1 MKVII
6 LFLLS
11 IPFYE
16 CFHFVHISIPIPKK
30 TKSYYCI
37 DPNSKIQDNEEKKN
51 SRDETQNPVN
61 RILNTDPN
69 KKRLSY
75 KHHYK
80 GSGIDE
86 RYSNSNILEDTE
98 YLRQMEKLAKFSYQM
113 KLLKKIESN
122 KISEPCK
129 LEAINEYNYLF
140 EKRKYITNIE
150 SGGLYDSWDDPG
162 F

>member
-1 MKVII
+1 MRIII

-11 IPFYE
+11 IPLYKS
-16 CFHFVHISIPIPKK
+16 FHFVHIPK
-30 TKSYYCI
+30 TVVTYYCV
-37 DPNSKIQDNEEKKN
+37 DPNSKIQGNEERQYRK
-51 SRDETQNPVN
+51 SD
-61 RILNTDPN
+61 ILKTDPN

-75 KHHYK
+75 KYHYK

-86 RYSNSNILEDTE
+86 RYSDSNILEDTE

-113 KLLKKIESN
+113 KLLKKLESN
-122 KISEPCK
+122 KIAEPCK
-129 LEAINEYNYLF
+129 LQAIEEYNFLY

-150 SGGLYDSWDDPG
+150 AGGLYHSWDDPG